1 MTAPLRIWICT
12 AHNPAFR
19 CGGWASL
26 RADANQVTGAA
37 GGERNTTAQRMAL
50 AGLVSALRGLPPGAD
65 QLIHIQT
72 TNPEAALLAEILAGR
87 AQPEDDLDLWA
98 QVTIASRG
106 YRLEIVRVPAKPD
119 TPTAFADAWANLA
132 MDKAKATG
140 PFTAAIPK
148 ANLAKAP
155 GLTA

>member
-1 MTAPLRIWICT
+1 MPSQIWVSA
-12 AHNPAFR
+12 AHHSSFR

-26 RADANQVTGAA
+26 RRHDGAVTGAA

-65 QLIHIQT
+65 QVIRIQT
-72 TNPEAALLAEILAGR
+72 TSPEAGSLAEVLAGR

-98 QVTIASRG
+98 QIATASRG
-106 YRLEIVRVPAKPD
+106 YRLELARVAAKPD

-140 PFTAAIPK
+140 PFTATIPK